1 MPLTLHLPLR
11 KILCRVAGVIIC
23 LGAVVVITVFVVVK
37 CTRQPFSPPDTSQ
50 WQTGDVF
57 FSAGNAWQSTIVRA
71 FGGESID
78 RSTHCG
84 FILIN
89 HGQPMLVHMSTE
101 YNQITAETIDQY
113 AQVNDVSSIKAMRVT
128 PPLDTVALR
137 RYLQYNLSIHRPFDH
152 RFSHSDTTQFYCTE
166 LIIQALL
173 AQQRTEPAYL
183 LNLKFIYPA
192 DIETLPSLRPLQ

>member
-37 CTRQPFSPPDTSQ
+37 CTQQPFAPPDTSQ

-166 LIIQALL
+166 LIVQAIL
-173 AQQRTEPAYL
+173 AQQRTEPAHL

-192 DIETLPSLRPLQ
+192 DIETLPSLHPLQ